1 MWLFNLNHNIVMIED
16 VKVPIKNKHKCELT
30 LKHKDLNE
38 QKCDWPLVLLPDEV
52 LLRQVDQ
59 VDHRLGGNEQM
70 LVQNFDLK
78 MGSKSYKISISFSY
92 KKFIEDKDSSS
103 CNGGGKLYLKIQKL

>member
-1 MWLFNLNHNIVMIED
+1 
-16 VKVPIKNKHKCELT
+16 
-30 LKHKDLNE
+30 
-38 QKCDWPLVLLPDEV
+38 
-52 LLRQVDQ
+52 
-59 VDHRLGGNEQM
+59 M

-103 CNGGGKLYLKIQKL
+103 FNGGGKLY